1 MGACFSTPESSLEDN
16 LRVMFTKFRQ
26 HRAYDLA
33 KAEPGKN
40 ALGRP
45 VLVTGK
51 VAALGGQILKSPVS
65 GKDCVYYKVIIEK
78 KETRTRTKHVTPGMS
93 RKTKVME
100 GKEIHEEFFVWV
112 HQATEEMKV
121 DFRLISGDNFIDV
134 PLSKVPVVAHAIR
147 DVVGLKDAAD
157 SKVRRTEMS
166 FHVGE
171 TVSLIGQLASSSDAE
186 NAIIGAVCLGSI
198 FMLVPFPPSC
208 ASCFVRGERMR
219 NTVPS
224 RSAEMPASRRFLR
237 THSYTTMLMIGA
249 ERTNTHGKRLFGN
262 RAFSSLTFQRSTR
275 TIVAEKNRQSTA
287 YLEWPLRAARHGNR
301 YANLVRCACV
311 AYPCQGVLRVLRST
325 ET

>member
-1 MGACFSTPESSLEDN
+1 
-16 LRVMFTKFRQ
+16 MFTKFRQ

-33 KAEPGKN
+33 KAEPGKS

-186 NAIIGAVCLGSI
+186 NAIIGAVSKDTLIYDNADDWSREDKHTWQEAVREPCFLI
-198 FMLVPFPPSC
+198 TDFP
-208 ASCFVRGERMR
+208 ALHTEH
-219 NTVPS
+219 S
-224 RSAEMPASRRFLR
+224 R
-237 THSYTTMLMIGA
+237 
-249 ERTNTHGKRLFGN
+249 
-262 RAFSSLTFQRSTR
+262 
-275 TIVAEKNRQSTA
+275 
-287 YLEWPLRAARHGNR
+287 
-301 YANLVRCACV
+301 
-311 AYPCQGVLRVLRST
+311 
-325 ET
+325 